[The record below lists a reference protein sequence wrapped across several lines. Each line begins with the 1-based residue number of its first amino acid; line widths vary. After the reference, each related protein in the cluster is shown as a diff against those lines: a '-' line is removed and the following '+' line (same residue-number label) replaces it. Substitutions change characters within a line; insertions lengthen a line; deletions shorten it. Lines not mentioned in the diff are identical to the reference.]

1 MLGDVIKIKD
11 FKEEKH
17 VPTIDCVDKV
27 KANEEFEVDIQVGK
41 EIKHPNT
48 VEHHIEWIDLFI
60 QYDDDPNTVHLGRYI
75 FGAVVSEPHIKSK
88 LNLSKSGTLIALS
101 HCNIHGL
108 WENTKK
114 IVVE

>member
-1 MLGDVIKIKD
+1 LLGEVIKIKD

-17 VPTIDCVDKV
+17 VPTIDCPDIV
-27 KANEEFEVDIQVGK
+27 KANEEFEVEVQVGK

-48 VEHHIEWIDLFI
+48 VEHHIEWIDLFA
-60 QYDDDPNTVHLGRYI
+60 QYEGDPNTVHVGRYI
-75 FGAVVSEPHIKSK
+75 FGPVAGEPYVKAKIR
-88 LNLSKSGTLIALS
+88 LSKSATLIALS

-114 IVVE
+114 VTVN